1 MRTHLTPSAHWLAG
15 IILLFLSQPT
25 RCGLPTV
32 NFEAAEI
39 PPALIITEGK
49 TSQGF
54 PYLFGGVSS
63 NEREAMEARA
73 KGYNIKLVFAAKD
86 GSFISGVSVMIA
98 TVKGAEIVSLN
109 TDGPWFYIQLPPG
122 TYSVRATFKGE
133 TKEVRGLR
141 VPVDKRIQQGF
152 VWALPEP

>member
-1 MRTHLTPSAHWLAG
+1 
-15 IILLFLSQPT
+15 
-25 RCGLPTV
+25 
-32 NFEAAEI
+32 
-39 PPALIITEGK
+39 
-49 TSQGF
+49 
-54 PYLFGGVSS
+54 
-63 NEREAMEARA
+63 
-73 KGYNIKLVFAAKD
+73 
-86 GSFISGVSVMIA
+86 MIA